1 MAKMRESEMLRALL
15 GGDDDD
21 EERRP
26 PRPLPEAQIATLR
39 EISARY
45 VAGCPFA
52 VGDVV
57 TPRAG
62 TNLRNAGEPHI
73 VVELADHPH
82 RTFDHERGASGS
94 NGYGK
99 RLDMRIAAFADDN
112 ETLTMHWVESWAFE
126 PYREEPA

>member
-45 VAGCPFA
+45 TAGCSFA
-52 VGDVV
+52 VGDLV

-62 TNLRNAGEPHI
+62 TNLKDDGEPHI
-73 VVELADHPH
+73 VVEIAAEPH
-82 RTFDHERGASGS
+82 RSFGPDVDATGS
-94 NGYGK
+94 HAYGK
-99 RLDMRIAAFADDN
+99 RLDMRVAHIAGVYAV
-112 ETLTMHWVESWAFE
+112 MHWVESWCFE